1 MKPADLVRST
11 RAALGLSAEGF
22 ARAVH
27 AASGRTV
34 RRWEATDSDVP
45 GSVVVLCRLWTSG
58 RLPAVLVPSKTRPD
72 VTPDER
78 RAGAGR

>member
-1 MKPADLVRST
+1 MKPADIVRST

-34 RRWEATDSDVP
+34 RRWEAGDSDVP
-45 GSVVVLCRLWTSG
+45 GSVTVLCRLWTSG
-58 RLPAVLVPSKTRPD
+58 RLPAAMVPTKARPD
-72 VTPDER
+72 VAPDER
-78 RAGAGR
+78 VPVAVR